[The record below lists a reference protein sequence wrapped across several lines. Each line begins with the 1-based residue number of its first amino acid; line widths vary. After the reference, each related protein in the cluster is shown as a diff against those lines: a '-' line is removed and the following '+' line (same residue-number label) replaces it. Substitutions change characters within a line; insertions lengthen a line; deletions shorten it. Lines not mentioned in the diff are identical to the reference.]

1 MNAITR
7 RIATLAP
14 LNAVLLV
21 AAACSSAAAPTQPP
35 LVPPVASTNPS
46 SAPSEDLTP
55 VPGASAS
62 APLSEGDRV
71 AAAVL
76 AMDPLFAKLQ
86 PYKDDLI
93 GQCCFYTVQQTAD
106 GWAVT
111 IEIGWGDCPAGCID
125 RHRWTFTVD
134 KAAGA
139 ITKTGET
146 GPAVPSGEVRR
157 ITARIRATSSRI
169 RYGLVT

>member
-7 RIATLAP
+7 RFSTYAL
-14 LNAVLLV
+14 LVLVLLV

-35 LVPPVASTNPS
+35 FVPPVASTNPS

-62 APLSEGDRV
+62 ALLSEGDRV

-76 AMDPLFAKLQ
+76 ATDPLFTNLQ
-86 PYKDDLI
+86 PYNADLI
-93 GQCCFYTVQQTAD
+93 GQCCFYTVRQTSD
-106 GWAVT
+106 GWTVT

-125 RHRWTFTVD
+125 KHRWTFTVD
-134 KAAGA
+134 KAGA

-146 GPAVPSGEVRR
+146 GPAVPSGEP
-157 ITARIRATSSRI
+157 
-169 RYGLVT
+169 GGG